1 MSTRLSDDAVG
12 SIPKGRPTLE
22 LLGHRYQSVKLDLT
36 TPSQVHSSLKLFGI
50 WLSSLGSSRRC
61 LQLASVSA
69 VHSIEHAAN
78 RRPGCPHAYAE
89 PFAAFPITDY
99 RKSSTGFGSQYSEA
113 SLDLKLPEVSC
124 VAISSACGQTAS
136 CQIARP
142 RLPQQLRGEISIPR
156 PSASL
161 HTGSSDS
168 SYWNMARNHRRQQHC
183 SVGGAALGSCQY
195 PTRNNPPGAALW

>member
-69 VHSIEHAAN
+69 VYSIEHAAD
-78 RRPGCPHAYAE
+78 RRPGYPHAYAE

-99 RKSSTGFGSQYSEA
+99 RKSSTRFGRLLTWSC
-113 SLDLKLPEVSC
+113 LKSVALPFLPLVVKLRPAKLRVPVSPNNC
-124 VAISSACGQTAS
+124 AVKFPNLGHLLLCIL
-136 CQIARP
+136 RP
-142 RLPQQLRGEISIPR
+142 PTRVTGTWR
-156 PSASL
+156 A
-161 HTGSSDS
+161 TTKGSSI
-168 SYWNMARNHRRQQHC
+168 
-183 SVGGAALGSCQY
+183 
-195 PTRNNPPGAALW
+195 ALWGRCTRFMSVPNPKQPARSCLW